1 MTLDVVTSVLI
12 LLLFAVTCLVFTLGL
27 LGEFGVLR
35 PVRCPECDRLGMRWR
50 SRSDPRCAT
59 CRHEHL
65 AHPLRTAMH
74 PVREL
79 AHR

>member
-1 MTLDVVTSVLI
+1 MTLDVVTSALI
-12 LLLFAVTCLVFTLGL
+12 LVLFAVTCAVFALGL

-35 PVRCPECDRLGMRWR
+35 PTRCPECDRLGLRWR
-50 SRSDPRCAT
+50 NRGEDTCAS

-65 AHPLRTAMH
+65 AHPLRTIRH

-79 AHR
+79 ARH